1 MSTTHGIKVLQKLRN
16 RNCIEVAPF
25 VDIIELNNR
34 LIVANSQ
41 LLSEREEIQFVNVKL
56 KEETQK
62 LRLKSSEADQEQ
74 VSVLEKKLFAAQEE
88 LTELHRRRGENAQQ
102 IIDQTALAK
111 ENEMR
116 IKELQEMLDL
126 SAIQLK
132 SAQDEVIHLQ
142 SAMNE
147 LEATN
152 QLLKDEYQTLQLA
165 LTSAEQKLIETQKE
179 NNQLVA
185 QIMEFKE
192 RDVLRLNQENDKT
205 MRLQQ
210 ERIKKQLEEA
220 VAETKSSGSGGSSLS
235 PFNIF
240 RMPQNSAGKVTLESA
255 MCHSV
260 RIPTRCFLKFEAH
273 DGEVN
278 AVKWSPHGLTVA
290 TGGTD
295 RRVKIWDIS
304 KNVCEHKS
312 SLTGSNGAITSL
324 DYEAGA
330 SLILAASTDFA
341 SRVWS
346 IDDGRLRHTL
356 TGHSNKVL
364 AAKFMSGD
372 ANKVVSASYDRT
384 VKIWDLRSKACVLT
398 KFPGSSCNDVVC
410 TDENNIVSG
419 HFDKRIRFWDIR
431 SGTEPIKDLE
441 FGGKVTS
448 VDVSKNGNWL
458 LACCRDDT
466 LRLVDSRACQLVRTY
481 NTEGF
486 QVGSD
491 WTRAC
496 FTPDSE
502 YITVGAANGKIFIW
516 SVHDNSK
523 PETVLSEHTSPV
535 LAAAWQPAGNSLTT
549 CDKNKTVVVWAAI

>member
-1 MSTTHGIKVLQKLRN
+1 MVVISVNLSAQIALPTSKMSTTHGIKVLQKLRH

-312 SLTGSNGAITSL
+312 SLTGSNGAVTSL

-364 AAKFMSGD
+364 AA
-372 ANKVVSASYDRT
+372 SYDRT

-398 KFPGSSCNDVVC
+398 KFPGS
-410 TDENNIVSG
+410 
-419 HFDKRIRFWDIR
+419 
-431 SGTEPIKDLE
+431 
-441 FGGKVTS
+441 
-448 VDVSKNGNWL
+448 
-458 LACCRDDT
+458 
-466 LRLVDSRACQLVRTY
+466 
-481 NTEGF
+481 
-486 QVGSD
+486 
-491 WTRAC
+491 
-496 FTPDSE
+496 
-502 YITVGAANGKIFIW
+502 
-516 SVHDNSK
+516 
-523 PETVLSEHTSPV
+523 
-535 LAAAWQPAGNSLTT
+535 
-549 CDKNKTVVVWAAI
+549 